1 MRINGIH
8 FLLLSISRARQVFV
22 TMTSKSSLTLLSF
35 FLIYCK
41 LNSSITYM
49 FFLYSSSQ
57 ENNNNNNNNSFY
69 FIFNNNKER
78 SSLSLSLSLSKVI
91 RGSSPPLARLDL
103 VKSNRSHIHL
113 CFRLHSSIII
123 INSINL
129 FYYYYY
135 YYYYLQ
141 LQPLLH
147 SIF

>member
-1 MRINGIH
+1 MRINGNH

-57 ENNNNNNNNSFY
+57 ENNNNNNNSFY
-69 FIFNNNKER
+69 FIFNNNIER
-78 SSLSLSLSLSKVI
+78 SSLSLSLSLSQVI

>member
-57 ENNNNNNNNSFY
+57 ENNNNNNNSFY

-78 SSLSLSLSLSKVI
+78 SSLSLSLSKVI
-91 RGSSPPLARLDL
+91 SGSSPPLARLDL

-135 YYYYLQ
+135 YYLQ